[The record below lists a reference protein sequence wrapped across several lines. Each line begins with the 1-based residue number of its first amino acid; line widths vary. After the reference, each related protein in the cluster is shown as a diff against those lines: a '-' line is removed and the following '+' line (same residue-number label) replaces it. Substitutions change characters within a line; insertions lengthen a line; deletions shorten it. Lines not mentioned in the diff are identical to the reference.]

1 MAQAKTAKK
10 TTTVKSTAKK
20 ASTKSSNSFNTEKVT
35 VALKEAPMAGLG
47 VYGKVL
53 DVVQERVDALQ
64 ERVETARK
72 ETPKKWND
80 FVKRG
85 EQLKDAADERVNDI
99 NFSYK
104 FDMEDQRAKFQ
115 DLVDALRAFVTP
127 SKA

>member
-20 ASTKSSNSFNTEKVT
+20 VSRKSSNESNVEKVT
-35 VALKEAPMAGLG
+35 ETVKEAAMAGLG
-47 VYGKVL
+47 VYGKAF
-53 DVVQERVDALQ
+53 DQVQDRIDTL
-64 ERVETARK
+64 RK
-72 ETPKKWND
+72 ESPKKWDD

-85 EQLKDAADERVNDI
+85 EQVKDAADERVNDI

-104 FDMEDQRAKFQ
+104 FDMEEQRAKFR
-115 DLVDALRAFVTP
+115 DLVEALRAFVTP